1 MLLHGLEVVLS
12 QQMCPMEKTNGTAL
26 AYAPT
31 SPSVPP
37 LPTVT
42 LRPYQEECVSAFWRP
57 MSATDTERNS
67 WSIHGLQAG
76 EKKLVLVDRSAIWRS
91 LPVDLHSKQASWL
104 RTFKIP
110 HWEALTRS
118 EASDMLDRRFAER
131 ERDRE
136 HRTVQKEAKRARK
149 EKGKQSSRT
158 TYTGRRAST

>member
-1 MLLHGLEVVLS
+1 
-12 QQMCPMEKTNGTAL
+12 MEKTNGTAL

-37 LPTVT
+37 PPTVM
-42 LRPYQEECVSAFWRP
+42 LWPYQEECVQRLLA
-57 MSATDTERNS
+57 AYERDR
-67 WSIHGLQAG
+67 HGEVLLILSSPRLQAD
-76 EKKLVLVDRSAIWRS
+76 EKKLVLVD
-91 LPVDLHSKQASWL
+91 
-104 RTFKIP
+104 
-110 HWEALTRS
+110 RS

-136 HRTVQKEAKRARK
+136 QRTVQKEAKRARK